1 MGFNADVAVKDN
13 VKLDQVSPDD
23 IVKFGMIPEFVG
35 RFPSWVS
42 LDELDKESL
51 IKILTEVKHNY
62 VSQYKWLFD
71 IDDVKLEFRAEGLSM
86 IAERA
91 IKNKTGARGLH
102 TELERVLLPHMYQ
115 LKKYK
120 DNNINVIDIDA
131 ELVKTPKTLV
141 GA

>member
-1 MGFNADVAVKDN
+1 MLVNTNGC
-13 VKLDQVSPDD
+13 
-23 IVKFGMIPEFVG
+23 
-35 RFPSWVS
+35 
-42 LDELDKESL
+42 
-51 IKILTEVKHNY
+51 
-62 VSQYKWLFD
+62 FD